1 MSDPQIICTNCG
13 TEIKL
18 TESLAAPIIAAAR
31 KQFDAQLAAKEADFG
46 RREAQLR
53 QTQDD
58 LAKAR
63 ESLDEQV
70 ATKLRAERAAIAE
83 AEAKKARLALAD
95 DLGQRD
101 RQLADLQQM
110 LATNNAKLAEAQQAQ
125 ADMLRKQ
132 RELEDAKREVELTV
146 EKKVQENLGAVRDKA
161 RLEAEDA
168 FKSKVTEKEAQ
179 LAGMQRQ
186 IEELRR
192 KADQGSQQ
200 LQGEALEIELESLL
214 RSRFPRDLIEPVAKG
229 EFGGDVVHGVL
240 AANGQRCGTI
250 LWESKRT
257 KAWNHAWLG
266 KLRDDQRA
274 AKADVALIVSSA
286 VPKEVQSFDLID
298 NVWVAEPRFAIPL
311 AVALRQS
318 LIDVAAS
325 RKAQEGQQTKTEVMY
340 AYLTGPRFRHRIE
353 AIVEKFTDMQAD
365 LDRERDDHDAAVG
378 QARGAAQRR
387 ARFHRRP
394 LRRPP
399 GHRRQ
404 RHAGDREPGRADDR
418 GEGRGG
424 GVALL
429 PIRSSTRYGRSR
441 APCRARGSSRAAGWW
456 PAAAKQAADRRPLR
470 AFLLH
475 PSEVR
480 RAAGTSRPPASDPRC
495 RCGAGRHVPTVG

>member
-1 MSDPQIICTNCG
+1 MTHDPAEKPKPTAPHRASQLPRPTRLPGITPRPGPNHAGNPDTIPSNHQRTNNVTDPQILCPNCS

-18 TESLAAPIIAAAR
+18 TESLAAPMIAASR
-31 KQFDAQLAAKEADFG
+31 KQFEAQLAAKEADFG
-46 RREAQLR
+46 RREAQVL
-53 QTQDD
+53 QTQED

-63 ESLDEQV
+63 ETLDEQV

-95 DLGQRD
+95 DLSQRD

-125 ADMLRKQ
+125 TDMLRKQ

-161 RLEAEDA
+161 RLEAEDV

-192 KADQGSQQ
+192 KAGQGSQQ

-229 EFGGDVVHGVL
+229 EFGGDVVHGVV

-257 KAWNHAWLG
+257 KAWNHDWLG

-274 AKADVALIVSSA
+274 AKADVALIISSA
-286 VPKEVQSFDLID
+286 VPKEVQSFDLIE

-365 LDRERDDHDAAVG
+365 LNRERATMTRLWAKREEQLSGVLDSTAGLYGDLQGIAGSAMQEIESLDVPMIEAKGEAA
-378 QARGAAQRR
+378 
-387 ARFHRRP
+387 
-394 LRRPP
+394 
-399 GHRRQ
+399 
-404 RHAGDREPGRADDR
+404 E
-418 GEGRGG
+418 
-424 GVALL
+424 
-429 PIRSSTRYGRSR
+429 
-441 APCRARGSSRAAGWW
+441 
-456 PAAAKQAADRRPLR
+456 
-470 AFLLH
+470 
-475 PSEVR
+475 
-480 RAAGTSRPPASDPRC
+480 
-495 RCGAGRHVPTVG
+495 

>member
-1 MSDPQIICTNCG
+1 MTDEKPKSPTPYRAAPLPRPARLPGITSRSGTVCAGNPDTITSHHHRTDTVSDPQIICTNCG

-18 TESLAAPIIAAAR
+18 TESLAAPIVAASR
-31 KQFDAQLAAKEADFG
+31 KQFEAQLAAKEADFG

-63 ESLDEQV
+63 ETLDEQV
-70 ATKLRAERAAIAE
+70 ASKVRAERAAIAE

-110 LATNNAKLAEAQQAQ
+110 LAANNAKLAEAQQAQ

-132 RELEDAKREVELTV
+132 CELEDAKREVELTV

-214 RSRFPRDLIEPVAKG
+214 RTRFPRDVIEPVAKG
-229 EFGGDVVHGVL
+229 QFGGDVVHAVL

-257 KAWNHAWLG
+257 KAWNQAWLA

-274 AKADVALIVSSA
+274 AKAEVALIVSSA
-286 VPKEVQSFDLID
+286 LPKDVESFDLVD

-325 RKAQEGQQTKTEVMY
+325 RKAQDGQQTKTEVMY

-353 AIVEKFTDMQAD
+353 AIVEKFTDMKAD
-365 LDRERDDHDAAVG
+365 LERERATMTRLWAKRDKQLNGVLASAAGLYGDLQGIAGSAMQEIGSLDMPMIEVKGDAA
-378 QARGAAQRR
+378 
-387 ARFHRRP
+387 
-394 LRRPP
+394 
-399 GHRRQ
+399 
-404 RHAGDREPGRADDR
+404 E
-418 GEGRGG
+418 
-424 GVALL
+424 
-429 PIRSSTRYGRSR
+429 
-441 APCRARGSSRAAGWW
+441 
-456 PAAAKQAADRRPLR
+456 
-470 AFLLH
+470 
-475 PSEVR
+475 
-480 RAAGTSRPPASDPRC
+480 
-495 RCGAGRHVPTVG
+495 